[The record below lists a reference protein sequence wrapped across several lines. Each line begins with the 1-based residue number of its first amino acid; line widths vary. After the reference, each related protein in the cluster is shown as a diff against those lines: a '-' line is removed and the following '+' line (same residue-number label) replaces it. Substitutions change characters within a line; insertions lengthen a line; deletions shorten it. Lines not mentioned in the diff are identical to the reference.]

1 MFRKKIFVK
10 GNFMSFHIKKNV
22 EFCAVFQKKK
32 IEVNVQIENFIEKF
46 NFFCVKKKFMIG
58 LENIFEIKKYFQD
71 N

>member
-10 GNFMSFHIKKNV
+10 GNFTSFHIKKMLSFV
-22 EFCAVFQKKK
+22 LFFKKK